1 MEKNLFKHQV
11 WKSAWDND
19 PNTSLRIMQRLG
31 QGNFQTEEF
40 KKWAISYDKNSFSHE
55 GRQRSNR
62 ILTWIEDQVVSFKD
76 LSVLDIG
83 AASGVFSIPFAEKG
97 ANVTAIEPSPELSI
111 MLEKNSMNYS
121 VQVNIIQKPFEEI
134 STDKN
139 NQSYDLVFASMCPAM
154 KDWEMVEKALSFAKK
169 FCYISMMAGP
179 KENHLM
185 DELLPIIDLEPRE
198 IGSSDMAYLLQLL
211 YVDGYSYQTLI
222 EKQMK
227 TIKIDIDSAV
237 DNLTE
242 WFIEYGIPV
251 EEKLL
256 KKSEKYLRET
266 YEDEISLKMGGRFGK
281 VLVHLDD

>member
-40 KKWAISYDKNSFSHE
+40 KKWAISYDKNSFSYE

-111 MLEKNSMNYS
+111 MLEKNSINYS

-134 STDKN
+134 STDKH

-198 IGSSDMAYLLQLL
+198 IGFSDMAYLLQLL
-211 YVDGYSYQTLI
+211 YVNGYSYQTLI

-256 KKSEKYLRET
+256 KKSEEYLRET

-281 VLVHLDD
+281 VLVHMDD

>member
-1 MEKNLFKHQV
+1 MEENLFKNQV
-11 WKSAWDND
+11 WKSAWNND
-19 PNTSLRIMQRLG
+19 LNTSLRIMQRLG
-31 QGNFQTEEF
+31 QGNYQTEEF

-62 ILTWIEDQVVSFKD
+62 ILTWIENQVVSFKD

-83 AASGVFSIPFAEKG
+83 AASGIFSIPFAEKG

-111 MLEKNSMNYS
+111 MLEKNTMNYS
-121 VQVNIIQKPFEEI
+121 VQVNVIQKPFEEI
-134 STDKN
+134 STDKH

-211 YVDGYSYQTLI
+211 YVNGYSYQTLI
-222 EKQMK
+222 EKKMK
-227 TIKIDIDSAV
+227 TVKIDLDCAV

-242 WFIEYGIPV
+242 WFIEYGIPI
-251 EEKLL
+251 EERLL
-256 KKSEKYLRET
+256 RKSEEYLRET
-266 YEDEISLKMGGRFGK
+266 YEDEISLRMGGRFGK
-281 VLVHLDD
+281 VLVHLED